1 MHKVYYQPEGIWV
14 GDIMPYGEDGTFYLY
29 HQRDTR
35 NPEPFGEPFGWAL
48 ATTKDFVNYKD
59 FGESLSAAATGSRPV
74 HLCRHGV

>member
-35 NPEPFGEPFGWAL
+35 NPGPFGEPFGWAL
-48 ATTKDFVNYKD
+48 ATMRSTLVAN
-59 FGESLSAAATGSRPV
+59 AIRSR
-74 HLCRHGV
+74 HA

>member
-35 NPEPFGEPFGWAL
+35 NPEPFGEPFVGTRYDQGFRQLQGLWR
-48 ATTKDFVNYKD
+48 
-59 FGESLSAAATGSRPV
+59 EP
-74 HLCRHGV
+74 